1 MASWEPPSRRGPPA
15 AGAGT
20 GVGGADLAAV
30 ADLLLSSSPARPA
43 SVVAG
48 PGAPAARPAASSPS
62 VACEEAAAPSA
73 APSAGARA
81 DGLARAQAPFYLVVP
96 AGVDPGRR
104 WAAALQA
111 VRCLAPA
118 GRASAVVL
126 VGGGRAEG
134 LVVGETARTRLGP
147 PVVTEPADLDG
158 LLQRVVPLAGPL
170 AMVLLDAPEAVPVG
184 AMWPGRREA
193 VDRPLFVTFADAEG
207 LIETYRTLKG
217 WRRGAAAGRAAV
229 FYLVDGEAVEGSGVA
244 GLHARL
250 ARAAARCL
258 GARLRMEGA
267 AAVGGDGLPLVRL
280 FAGLP
285 AGAVWAALRR
295 LVPRRAEE
303 GPAFSGAV
311 GGAGEVGAGA
321 GPAAGP
327 APVDEAPSRA
337 GRAPRPLARA
347 PGEHGSGGAAAV
359 RTDAPAEA
367 AAPPRGGAV
376 VPAFRLW
383 EPKDR
388 QALFAALADQLPGL
402 LGEGLRTLFPVGVA
416 EPGAPALVGLRPDGA
431 MVAVVVA
438 EADEPVDTAAT
449 EAWVRAHRG
458 LLVRAF
464 GLGAAPPGSGG
475 RMDGAVPAARDEAAS
490 AARDGAAEGE
500 ASVATVVLSPVRP
513 GAGDGRL
520 RFVPVRLGGRRGVV
534 IVG

>member
-1 MASWEPPSRRGPPA
+1 MASWKPPSRRGPSA
-15 AGAGT
+15 AGVGT
-20 GVGGADLAAV
+20 GGGAELAAV

-43 SVVAG
+43 SAAAG

-62 VACEEAAAPSA
+62 VAGGEAAAPSA
-73 APSAGARA
+73 DPSAGAEA
-81 DGLARAQAPFYLVVP
+81 DGFGGGQAPFYLVVP
-96 AGVDPGRR
+96 AGVDPGWR

-111 VRCLAPA
+111 VRCVAPA

-134 LVVGETARTRLGP
+134 VVVGETARTRLGP
-147 PVVTEPADLDG
+147 PVVIEPADLDG
-158 LLQRVVPLAGPL
+158 LLRQVVPAASPL
-170 AMVLLDAPEAVPVG
+170 AVVLLDAPEAVPVG

-193 VDRPLFVTFADAEG
+193 VDRPLFVAFADAEG

-217 WRRGAAAGRAAV
+217 WRRGEAAGRAAV
-229 FYLVDGEAVEGSGVA
+229 FYLVNGGAADGGVV

-267 AAVGGDGLPLVRL
+267 AAVEGEGLPVVRL
-280 FAGLP
+280 FASLP

-295 LVPRRAEE
+295 LGPGRAEE
-303 GPAFSGAV
+303 GPAFSGAA

-327 APVDEAPSRA
+327 APVDEASSA
-337 GRAPRPLARA
+337 AERAPRPSARA
-347 PGEHGSGGAAAV
+347 PGEHGSGGAAAAG
-359 RTDAPAEA
+359 TDAPAEA
-367 AAPPRGGAV
+367 AAPPRDGAV

-383 EPKDR
+383 EPEDR

-402 LGEGLRTLFPVGVA
+402 LGEGLRALFPVGVA
-416 EPGAPALVGLRPDGA
+416 EPGAPALVGLRADGA

-475 RMDGAVPAARDEAAS
+475 RTDGAVPAGRDKAAS
-490 AARDGAAEGE
+490 AARGGAAEGE
-500 ASVATVVLSPVRP
+500 PQVATVVLSPVRP

-534 IVG
+534 LVG